1 MNSGSIMNRN
11 VFNLLTALAFAAAT
25 STGALAVPTTVTF
38 LETPKCDV
46 LSVPPQVDE
55 LGTNVFPLN
64 ELISSQF
71 LGTTTQTACVM
82 NAGLF
87 QGYGVQI
94 TNLSGINWGQVWYC
108 GNTETAISNDDG
120 LINGEE
126 GFLIN
131 NAAGD
136 LNKPLIFESTTND
149 GIFQAGET
157 WRFLID
163 GYGNTAALPPSA
175 FGNIGV
181 PDPLGSVASG
191 NIIATQ
197 AIPEPSAMATVL
209 LGACALLAARSRCDR
224 RSAFSQSI

>member
-1 MNSGSIMNRN
+1 MNRKL
-11 VFNLLTALAFAAAT
+11 FSLLIALAAAAT
-25 STGALAVPTTVTF
+25 ISTSALGVPTTVTF
-38 LETPKCDV
+38 LDTPKCDV

-71 LGTTTQTACVM
+71 LGTTTQTACIM

-87 QGYGVQI
+87 LGYGVQI

-120 LINGEE
+120 LISGEE

-136 LNKPLIFESTTND
+136 LNKPLIGESISND
-149 GIFQAGET
+149 GVFQAGET
-157 WRFLID
+157 WKFLID
-163 GYGNTAALPPSA
+163 GYGNTSGLVPSA

-181 PDPLGSVASG
+181 RDPLGSVASG

-197 AIPEPSAMATVL
+197 AIPEPSAMTMFLV
-209 LGACALLAARSRCDR
+209 GGCVLLAARKR
-224 RSAFSQSI
+224 RAIGASQLSQST

>member
-1 MNSGSIMNRN
+1 MNRKL
-11 VFNLLTALAFAAAT
+11 FNLLIALAAGAMLST
-25 STGALAVPTTVTF
+25 STLAVPTTVTF
-38 LETPKCDV
+38 LDTPKCDV

-71 LGTTTQTACVM
+71 LGTTTQTACIM

-87 QGYGVQI
+87 LGYGVQI

-120 LINGEE
+120 LISGEE

-136 LNKPLIFESTTND
+136 LNKPLIGESISND
-149 GIFQAGET
+149 GVFQAGET
-157 WRFLID
+157 WKFLID
-163 GYGNTAALPPSA
+163 GYGNPSGLPPSA

-181 PDPLGSVASG
+181 PDPLGSMASG

-197 AIPEPSAMATVL
+197 AIPEPSAMTMVL
-209 LGACALLAARSRCDR
+209 IGACALLATR
-224 RSAFSQSI
+224 RRRAIGAILC